1 MLPTVICKPP
11 LIAKTPMAQMHS
23 DWDIGFSCTREE
35 KTQFEIPYVVE
46 KRLNTQKYKKNKSQ

>member
-1 MLPTVICKPP
+1 
-11 LIAKTPMAQMHS
+11 MAQMHR